1 MIKFWILSEKCHVEW
16 GRVGLLQLQVAAVDI
31 LRRRLRHRGGKLC
44 RSRQRKRLCV
54 MTPNSSTSSL
64 WQYVNDTME
73 QYGTLDLTGKPAVMA
88 GVGLVLDTRSND
100 AKAVVKRIEREMA
113 EIQGK
118 ADKACGE
125 VRKQAES
132 CVWTMGCLGTFPFTH
147 PVG

>member
-1 MIKFWILSEKCHVEW
+1 MPDFCKLRLGNILGIDDVFVTEERNSA
-16 GRVGLLQLQVAAVDI
+16 G
-31 LRRRLRHRGGKLC
+31 
-44 RSRQRKRLCV
+44 RQRKRLCV
-54 MTPNSSTSSL
+54 MTLNSSTSSL

-100 AKAVVKRIEREMA
+100 AKAVVKSIEREMA

-125 VRKQAES
+125 VRKQADS
-132 CVWTMGCLGTFPFTH
+132 CAWHVPLYPPRRLTLLHQSLRRSCKKWELCRIQH
-147 PVG
+147 

>member
-1 MIKFWILSEKCHVEW
+1 
-16 GRVGLLQLQVAAVDI
+16 
-31 LRRRLRHRGGKLC
+31 
-44 RSRQRKRLCV
+44 
-54 MTPNSSTSSL
+54 
-64 WQYVNDTME
+64 ME